1 MGLKIKEMKQIDKL
15 KHQRYEISMK
25 IIKLESVKKLSKKE
39 EAELQIL
46 KKKELSLDEKITHL
60 TSH

>member
-1 MGLKIKEMKQIDKL
+1 MKQIDKL
-15 KHQRYEISMK
+15 KHQRFEISMK